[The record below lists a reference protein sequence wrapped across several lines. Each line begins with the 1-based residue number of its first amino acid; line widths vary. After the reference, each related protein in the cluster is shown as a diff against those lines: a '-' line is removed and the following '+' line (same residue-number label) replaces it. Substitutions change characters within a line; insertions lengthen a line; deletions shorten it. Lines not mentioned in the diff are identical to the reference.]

1 MNYFFYEILLLLIF
15 IIKAKTTETT
25 PIIIPFQTTNRKDLN
40 PDNYFDSLFNN
51 EVKITLKVGTH
62 RQSIP
67 CYLNLNSH
75 TVYISGSNSDL
86 KSGEPKYDEKKSTKY
101 TNTSDT
107 ISSESF
113 YVIGMA
119 SKDEICI
126 NDNQVAQLK
135 FYLAKTRFS
144 SNDLIYSCMI
154 GLGYEEV
161 FYDDD
166 ENAGYLMEIESFLTQ
181 LRNQQLI
188 NKKVFFLRYNAEDDN
203 GEIVFGAY
211 PHEIKDSSLESC
223 IEKNY
228 IEGDN
233 IYTGDFQIIW
243 SLKGYIYFGE
253 KLLFNYLS
261 SIDFELNQGFIIGS
275 YSYKKEV
282 LNTFFNDKIQK
293 EECFTN
299 EIYQQKKAF
308 DVYYCKKNVDI
319 SKFQDL
325 KIIIDKIKYKI
336 ELNYNDLFTTN
347 GDYVYFNVLFTQ
359 DEDDFKND
367 FILGKPVFKKYPL
380 VFNLVRRN
388 EKIGFYN
395 NFSYKKNPEGGDYIN
410 NNNEKNQN
418 GGGKKLTVILIIIG
432 IIIIGLLI
440 YIIVRYCKRPR
451 KQKVNE
457 LIEFFDYSSKQ
468 GTT

>member
-15 IIKAKTTETT
+15 IKAKTKETT
-25 PIIIPFQTTNRKDLN
+25 PIIIPFKTTNRKDLN

-75 TVYISGSNSDL
+75 TIYISGSNSDL

-188 NKKVFFLRYNAEDDN
+188 NKKVFFLRYNTEDDN

-395 NFSYKKNPEGGDYIN
+395 NFSFQKNPDGDNIN